1 MAYDPMSG
9 NTPDATKIATSYA
22 PGTAYNPQYG
32 NALNTTATSTV
43 PVASTTPSVSGPS
56 DGNGGGGGGK
66 DSKLPDNNGALTPEQ
81 IAAQNT
87 KAAADAEAAKA
98 KAATDAAA
106 AAKAATDAAN
116 KKISDMNALAL
127 LKSVLSG
134 YGIDPSGAISNAIL
148 GLQQANYDAPTI
160 QALMEDPNSANS
172 TIPGVAALGAA
183 WNTRFAGNVG
193 RLAAGLN
200 PLSPAEYIATENGYA
215 QVLNAAGVPAG
226 FYDTAD
232 AKAKLI
238 SGDIS
243 VTELQSRVD
252 TAAKSIS
259 NQDPFYSN
267 TLQSYYGLT
276 PGQMIAHALD
286 PATALPLLQRQ
297 QSAST
302 FGAAASRQDL
312 GVDVNTAQQY
322 AALGITQGQ
331 AEQGF
336 QNISQNL
343 PAEQQ
348 IASIYGG
355 ANTQFG
361 SANQQLG
368 NLTSATFGGP
378 DSGEAAAELKK
389 LNQQEINAF
398 SGSAGVDK
406 NSLFG
411 GTAGTY

>member
-1 MAYDPMSG
+1 MAR
-9 NTPDATKIATSYA
+9 
-22 PGTAYNPQYG
+22 YN
-32 NALNTTATSTV
+32 
-43 PVASTTPSVSGPS
+43 
-56 DGNGGGGGGK
+56 
-66 DSKLPDNNGALTPEQ
+66 EQ
-81 IAAQNT
+81 IVESDPLSLINTGYSADDNAINAAATLADT
-87 KAAADAEAAKA
+87 KLTDINAADKKASNQKAIDDANAKAAAADAAAKE
-98 KAATDAAA
+98 KAAADAAA

-134 YGIDPSGAISNAIL
+134 YGIDPTGAISNAIL

-172 TIPGVAALGAA
+172 IIPGVAALGAA

-193 RLAAGLN
+193 RRAAGLN
-200 PLSPAEYIATENGYA
+200 PLSPKDYIATEDGYA

-226 FYDTAD
+226 FYDTAY

-302 FGAAASRQDL
+302 FGAAASRQNL
-312 GVDVNTAQQY
+312 KVDVNTAQQY
-322 AALGITQGQ
+322 AALGVTQSQ

-348 IASIYGG
+348 LASIYGG

-361 SANQQLG
+361 SASQQLG

-378 DSGEAAAELKK
+378 DSGEAAAKLKK
-389 LNQQEINAF
+389 LSQQEINAF

>member
-1 MAYDPMSG
+1 MAYNPMSG
-9 NTPDATKIATSYA
+9 NSFVNAVGSTQSTPVVDTSPLIDTGYSANDNAINDAANQADQSMANI
-22 PGTAYNPQYG
+22 
-32 NALNTTATSTV
+32 NANDKKVEDQKAIDD
-43 PVASTTPSVSGPS
+43 A
-56 DGNGGGGGGK
+56 N
-66 DSKLPDNNGALTPEQ
+66 A
-81 IAAQNT
+81 
-87 KAAADAEAAKA
+87 KAAADAAAKA
-98 KAATDAAA
+98 KALADAAAAAAA

-127 LKSVLSG
+127 LKSTLSG
-134 YGIDPSGAISNAIL
+134 YGIDPTGAISNAIL

-193 RLAAGLN
+193 RRAAGLN
-200 PLSPAEYIATENGYA
+200 PLTPAEYIATENGYA

-226 FYDTAD
+226 FYDTPD

-297 QSAST
+297 QAAT
-302 FGAAASRQDL
+302 NFGAAASRQNL
-312 GVDVNTAQQY
+312 GVDVGTAQQY
-322 AALGITQGQ
+322 GTLGITQSQ

-348 IASIYGG
+348 LASIYGG
-355 ANTQFG
+355 TNTQFG
-361 SANQQLG
+361 SASEQLG

-378 DSGEAAAELKK
+378 NAGEAAANLKK
-389 LNQQEINAF
+389 LSQQEINAF
-398 SGSAGVDK
+398 SGSSGVDK

>member
-1 MAYDPMSG
+1 MARYNEQTVELDYSPLIDTGLIDTGYSAAD
-9 NTPDATKIATSYA
+9 NAVNDAAALADTKLADI
-22 PGTAYNPQYG
+22 
-32 NALNTTATSTV
+32 NAADQK
-43 PVASTTPSVSGPS
+43 AS
-56 DGNGGGGGGK
+56 DQKAIDDAN
-66 DSKLPDNNGALTPEQ
+66 A
-81 IAAQNT
+81 
-87 KAAADAEAAKA
+87 KAAADAAAKA
-98 KAATDAAA
+98 KAAAD
-106 AAKAATDAAN
+106 AKAATDAAN

-134 YGIDPSGAISNAIL
+134 YGIDPTGAISNAIL

-193 RLAAGLN
+193 RRAAGLN
-200 PLSPAEYIATENGYA
+200 PLTPAEYIATENGYA

-226 FYDTAD
+226 FYDTPG

-302 FGAAASRQDL
+302 FGAAASRQNL

-322 AALGITQGQ
+322 AALGVTQSQ

-348 IASIYGG
+348 LASIYGG

-361 SANQQLG
+361 SASQQLG
-368 NLTSATFGGP
+368 NLTAATFGGP
-378 DSGEAAAELKK
+378 DSGEAAAKLKK
-389 LNQQEINAF
+389 LSQQEINAF